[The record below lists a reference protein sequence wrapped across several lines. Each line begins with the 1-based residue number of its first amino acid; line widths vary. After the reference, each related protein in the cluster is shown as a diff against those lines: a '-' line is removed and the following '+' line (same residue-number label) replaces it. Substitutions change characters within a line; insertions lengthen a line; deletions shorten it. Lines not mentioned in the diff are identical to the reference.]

1 MDVPTNPRDDN
12 YVYKPGSL
20 LRTFSGNS
28 VAGRHATKFPD
39 PEHPSG
45 KWNTKEL
52 ICFGDTAIHIV
63 NEVVVMVSYQP
74 RKLSETGE
82 IPLKKG
88 KIQLQSEGAE
98 LFYKDVQMKSITEIQ
113 EGILEE

>member
-1 MDVPTNPRDDN
+1 
-12 YVYKPGSL
+12 
-20 LRTFSGNS
+20 
-28 VAGRHATKFPD
+28 
-39 PEHPSG
+39 
-45 KWNTKEL
+45 
-52 ICFGDTAIHIV
+52 
-63 NEVVVMVSYQP
+63 MVSYQP
-74 RKLSETGE
+74 WKLSETGE